1 MRLLRGS
8 LAVIIGYLVMTAT
21 SRVIA
26 SGVFAAGAVPPE
38 GRALVMSFLGLALG
52 AAIGG
57 AVCTLIAGSANSPA
71 IYIAIGGV
79 AVVTGRALIQGTGI
93 EPDWYKMLSVI
104 ALAIGFLV
112 GASAAAYKLDPR

>member
-8 LAVIIGYLVMTAT
+8 LAVIVGYLVMMAT
-21 SRVIA
+21 SKGIA
-26 SGVFAAGAVPPE
+26 SGIFAEGAVPAE
-38 GRALVMSFLGLALG
+38 GRALILSFLGLALG

-57 AVCTLIAGSANSPA
+57 AICTLIAGSTNSPA

-79 AVVTGRALIQGTGI
+79 ALVSGRALIQGTGI